1 MRPSDSRK
9 GNVLRHIRI
18 GLETFLFGVYG
29 VRYTFS
35 REFIPNLVDSVATT
49 GVNVAIYGF
58 MSFIIGFNAPY
69 YFQYF
74 LVSFILSKI
83 ADVGRHTISSIQSY
97 GRKISSWIFPMNL
110 GNGFLY
116 IFYTLSYE
124 YQTALSILTAL
135 LLAGFFSAI
144 PEVPLS
150 SAYAIISGVF
160 AYASLSALMQAVA
173 ELIGVRVRSRRIFFI
188 TVYQSFNSLMA
199 GVFFP
204 VSLFPEPIRTIA
216 SIYPITIA
224 LGVARNAVL
233 LGISDPATAAGLVI
247 VGIVALLLTKKVL
260 DRIWEEIAEHDLW
273 TYYIRYV

>member
-1 MRPSDSRK
+1 
-9 GNVLRHIRI
+9 
-18 GLETFLFGVYG
+18 VYG

-35 REFIPNLVDSVATT
+35 REFIPNLVDSIATT

-58 MSFIIGFNAPY
+58 MSFVIGFSAPT

-83 ADVGRHTISSIQSY
+83 ADVGRYTISNIQSY

-135 LLAGFFSAI
+135 LLAGLFGAI

-150 SAYAIISGVF
+150 SVYAVISGVF
-160 AYASLSALMQAVA
+160 AYACLSALMQAAA

-199 GVFFP
+199 GVYFP

-216 SIYPITIA
+216 SVYPITMA

-233 LGISDPATAAGLVI
+233 LGISDPATAAVLVI
-247 VGIVALLLTKKVL
+247 VGIVALLLTKKIL
-260 DRIWEEIAEHDLW
+260 DRTWDTIAEHDLW
-273 TYYIRYV
+273 TYYIRYT